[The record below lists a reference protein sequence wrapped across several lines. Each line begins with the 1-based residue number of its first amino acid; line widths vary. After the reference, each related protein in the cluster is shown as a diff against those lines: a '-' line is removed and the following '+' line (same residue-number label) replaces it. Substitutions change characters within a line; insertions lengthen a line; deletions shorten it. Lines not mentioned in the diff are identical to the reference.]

1 VPELLSE
8 LFSSRVRAAVLTT
21 LLPRP
26 HLAFSLTELARRL
39 GLPVSSVQHEC
50 YKLHRLGLLT
60 AERAGNA
67 RRYRPD
73 AAFALLTPLTA
84 LTLRAMPLDDALS
97 AAVEGVPGIADAWIA
112 GDLDAGGDALFLVVL
127 GDPGV
132 DALDGIFERVR
143 ACLASCAAQP
153 RLELAYFRPI
163 DWAARI
169 DVGDPFAL
177 SLVTG
182 PRTPLAPAERA
193 PERRADIVSS

>member
-1 VPELLSE
+1 MSELLTE

-26 HLAFSLTELARRL
+26 HLGFSLTELSRRL

-60 AERAGNA
+60 AARAGNA

-73 AAFALLTPLTA
+73 ATFALLAPLTA
-84 LTLRAMPLDDALS
+84 LTLRAMPLNDALL
-97 AAVEGVPGIADAWIA
+97 AAVEGVPGIDEAWIA
-112 GDLDAGGDALFLVVL
+112 GDLDAPRESVFLVVL

-132 DALDGIFERVR
+132 EALDGIFDRVF
-143 ACLASCAAQP
+143 ACLASLVAAP
-153 RLELAYFRPI
+153 RLELAYFRPS

-169 DVGDPFAL
+169 EAGNPFAL

-182 PRTPLAPAERA
+182 PRVSLFPVERA
-193 PERRADIVSS
+193 PERRERGSA